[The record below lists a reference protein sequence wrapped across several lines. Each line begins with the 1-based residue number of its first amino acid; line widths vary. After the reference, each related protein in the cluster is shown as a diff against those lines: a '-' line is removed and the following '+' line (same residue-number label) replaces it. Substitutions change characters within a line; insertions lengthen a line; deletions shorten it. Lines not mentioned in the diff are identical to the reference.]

1 MKELLK
7 NLMNLDKPF
16 LTKDLAPKLAPFA
29 WIIYVIALIILAVA
43 TLGALRL
50 LFEMYLSSF
59 VLAMLGIFAEFAIVR
74 MFCEYLTSHNKK

>member
-7 NLMNLDKPF
+7 NLMNLDKPI

-29 WIIYVIALIILAVA
+29 RIIYIIALIILAVA

-50 LFEMYLSSF
+50 LLEMYLSSF
-59 VLAMLGIFAEFAIVR
+59 ILAILGICAEFAIVR
-74 MFCEYLTSHNKK
+74 MFCEYLTSSNNK